1 MVAVLE
7 VAKSPPPPGREL
19 KRYNKLGSL
28 LISPIMSFIAW
39 RSSLV
44 MSSSLVERE
53 SSLSLGLGCLL
64 EGALMFMLLLLDAE
78 LLRLLEEEFILSVV
92 FFLELFL
99 EDFTPFI

>member
-1 MVAVLE
+1 
-7 VAKSPPPPGREL
+7 
-19 KRYNKLGSL
+19 
-28 LISPIMSFIAW
+28 
-39 RSSLV
+39 